1 MTESDSSDP
10 KESPLLQTSVHNTGD
25 KKFNNDRN
33 NVEISKDIEK
43 SLVRKKMSTVWGDL
57 KKRHLLWVKT
67 VFFLQSAANVTLYPF
82 LTLHMRS
89 LGFSVKDASTV
100 NTAIPIADVIGPPL
114 AGLVADK
121 LGNFRSVH

>member
-1 MTESDSSDP
+1 
-10 KESPLLQTSVHNTGD
+10 
-25 KKFNNDRN
+25 
-33 NVEISKDIEK
+33 
-43 SLVRKKMSTVWGDL
+43 MSTVWGDL
-57 KKRHLLWVKT
+57 KKRHLLWAKT

-121 LGNFRSVH
+121 LGNFRSGN